1 MSLSGCPT
9 LLDNLI
15 KYISQ
20 SIGVI
25 MYQLNLNVGSK
36 VRNIREHSS
45 YKGMLGFVECEINEG
60 KGDKWLVQYQ
70 DGRRGT
76 YFKHLAHHSL
86 QLVDEHKSVKQTIKE
101 QPKSERIM
109 IKRER
114 RNVIAGWTQSEMIK
128 IHGHVQGVVTFNQRA
143 LGKTTGQALSVIS
156 KAILQPNIPVSF
168 HNIDHAIVEHNV
180 SPKIANINMKQ
191 KIENLIKTLGFEG
204 VSFNNN
210 NSIIFNPLVTV
221 ETYVERV

>member
-1 MSLSGCPT
+1 
-9 LLDNLI
+9 
-15 KYISQ
+15 
-20 SIGVI
+20 
-25 MYQLNLNVGSK
+25 MYQLKVNIGSR
-36 VRNIREHSS
+36 VRNIHKHSVNYGKSGFIEREV
-45 YKGMLGFVECEINEG
+45 LGVEPA
-60 KGDKWLVQYQ
+60 KWLVRYN
-70 DGRRGT
+70 DGSCGT
-76 YFKHLAHHSL
+76 YFKYTAHRSL
-86 QLVDEHKSVKQTIKE
+86 QVVDEHESVKQTIKE

-128 IHGHVQGVVTFNQRA
+128 IHGHVQGVVVFNQRA

-156 KAILQPNIPVSF
+156 NAILQPNTPVSF

-204 VSFNNN
+204 ISFNNN
-210 NSIIFNPLVTV
+210 NSIIFNPIVTE